1 MGDFFNDPKSS
12 VGVLLAKAPERAEL
26 GIEGEELRDG
36 ILNGA
41 LREPVEAMTLEEVFR
56 MAATG
61 KALFSRSVGAFL
73 LLLLFLFVLAGPWR
87 RVGLLA

>member
-1 MGDFFNDPKSS
+1 M
-12 VGVLLAKAPERAEL
+12 